1 MNEPNGESA
10 GGESA
15 VVRTPMVRQLVT
27 SIPTLNLSVLFSSQT
42 APMWL
47 IYLFANFNDT
57 RGRWFKIGP
66 LPDLGNY
73 TTYDQNLGGNGK
85 YW

>member
-47 IYLFANFNDT
+47 SYLFVNFIDT
-57 RGRWFKIGP
+57 NALYNLRKVSQRG
-66 LPDLGNY
+66 
-73 TTYDQNLGGNGK
+73 
-85 YW
+85 